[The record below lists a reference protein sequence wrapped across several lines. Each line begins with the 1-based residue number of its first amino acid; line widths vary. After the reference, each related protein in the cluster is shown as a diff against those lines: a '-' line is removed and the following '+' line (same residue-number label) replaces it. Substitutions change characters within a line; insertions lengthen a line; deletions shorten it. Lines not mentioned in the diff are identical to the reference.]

1 MKVAIVGVGVGGSA
15 VAAHAGLAG
24 HEVRV
29 CDVRP
34 DAVDPIAALGG
45 IRVSGREEGFAPVA
59 AATIDPDV
67 ALAGAEIVFLVTQ
80 GQDQGAAATSI
91 SAHLGSARLLLVMP
105 GGTGGALEVREA
117 IRAGGAD
124 VIVAETD
131 AFPFGCSIP
140 EPSAS
145 NIASVKR
152 RFRMAALPGSETAG
166 AAALVRE
173 VFAQVELAGSV
184 LETSLS
190 NMNAILHVAP
200 MVTNAGRI
208 EHEGGSFDFYG
219 DGVTH
224 SVAKLVAAMDRERRS
239 VARALGVNVPSL
251 LEWIED
257 TYGVAES
264 DEHAAIQR
272 LHREVYGPMPAPA
285 TLEHRY
291 LLEDV
296 PCGAVPVA
304 SLGSQLDV
312 PVEVTD
318 RCIELASTLL
328 GLDFRATGRSV
339 ERLGLGGL
347 TAEQIRDR
355 VVGASP

>member
-1 MKVAIVGVGVGGSA
+1 MKVAVVGVGVGGSA
-15 VAAHAGLAG
+15 VAAHAALQG

-34 DAVDPIAALGG
+34 DAVEPIAATGG
-45 IRVSGREEGFAPVA
+45 IRVSGKEEGFAAVS
-59 AATIDPDV
+59 AATLDPRV
-67 ALAGAEIVFLVTQ
+67 ALAGADVVFLVTQ
-80 GQDQGAAATSI
+80 GQDQGAAAASI
-91 SAHLGSARLLLVMP
+91 SRHLGSARLLVVMP
-105 GGTGGALEVREA
+105 GGTGGALEVRGA
-117 IRAGGAD
+117 VRAGGAD
-124 VIVAETD
+124 VPVAETD
-131 AFPFGCSIP
+131 SFPFGCSIP
-140 EPSAS
+140 EAAAS
-145 NIASVKR
+145 NIASVKQ
-152 RFRMAALPGSETAG
+152 RFRVAVLPAGGTAE
-166 AAALVRE
+166 AVALVRE
-173 VFAQVELAGSV
+173 VFAQAEPAESV

-219 DGVTH
+219 DGVTR

-239 VARALGVNVPSL
+239 VAGALGVAVPSL
-251 LEWIED
+251 LEWIQE
-257 TYGVAES
+257 TYGVAEP

-272 LHREVYGPMPAPA
+272 LHREVYGPMPAPT

-304 SLGSQLDV
+304 SLGSQLGV
-312 PVEVTD
+312 PAEVTD
-318 RCIELASTLL
+318 RCIELASTLVGVDL
-328 GLDFRATGRSV
+328 RATGRTA

-347 TAEQIRDR
+347 SAAQIRDA
-355 VVGASP
+355 VMDAPP